1 MDPRS
6 FDELARRVAMGS
18 RRKVLGG
25 LLGGLAAAFGIHG
38 SDAAKKGQ
46 DPEPDAEQD
55 TQPTDA
61 EATPLADA
69 EPTTTTT
76 TTPPPEERP
85 ARDKPADTRSAKDK
99 PADDQLTDTR
109 PA

>member
-1 MDPRS
+1 MDPQR
-6 FDELARRVAMGS
+6 FDELARRVGVGS
-18 RRKVLGG
+18 RRQVLGG

-55 TQPTDA
+55 TQPTDT
-61 EATPLADA
+61 EPTPTPFADA
-69 EPTTTTT
+69 EPTTT

-85 ARDKPADTRSAKDK
+85 VRDKPADNRSAKD
-99 PADDQLTDTR
+99 R
-109 PA
+109 P